1 MDSTDLSSA
10 LRAAISGLHKGLRK
24 QISSIKT
31 YSMTEFETVKFL
43 ARHESLSPSE
53 LATLTRV
60 KTQSMSQ
67 ILKKMELQGVI
78 ERTRS
83 ENDGRKVH
91 ISLTPAGKE
100 IVTKTRYERD
110 EWLKNAI
117 ESSLTKEEKELLAK
131 ALPVLQKLIR
141 NN

>member
-1 MDSTDLSSA
+1 
-10 LRAAISGLHKGLRK
+10 
-24 QISSIKT
+24 
-31 YSMTEFETVKFL
+31 
-43 ARHESLSPSE
+43 
-53 LATLTRV
+53 
-60 KTQSMSQ
+60 MSQ

-117 ESSLTKEEKELLAK
+117 ETSLTKEEKELLAK

>member
-1 MDSTDLSSA
+1 MNTTELSTSLRGIISA
-10 LRAAISGLHKGLRK
+10 LHKGLRK

-31 YSMTEFETVKFL
+31 YSMTEIETIKHL
-43 ARHESLSPSE
+43 SKNESLLPSE
-53 LATLTRV
+53 LAVLTRI

-67 ILKKMELQGVI
+67 ILKKMEQHGVI

-83 ENDGRKVH
+83 EDDRRKVYV
-91 ISLTPAGKE
+91 SLTPAGKE

-117 ESSLTKEEKELLAK
+117 ENSLTTEDRELLAK
-131 ALPVLQKLIR
+131 ALPILHKLIE
-141 NN
+141 NK